1 MALKLELFTQV
12 GLDADERPI
21 RVYRAKSWES
31 MKWRLARFVKAYGK
45 STGGV
50 LCGELTWRRG
60 NQKGFC
66 ETIVFD

>member
-1 MALKLELFTQV
+1 MALKLELFTRV

-31 MKWRLARFVKAYGK
+31 MKRRIARFVKDYDK
-45 STGGV
+45 SIGGGV
-50 LCGELTWRRG
+50 CGELYWRRG

-66 ETIVFD
+66 ETMVFD

>member
-1 MALKLELFTQV
+1 MALKLELFTRV

-21 RVYRAKSWES
+21 RVFRAKSWES
-31 MKWRLARFVKAYGK
+31 MKRRIARFVKDHDK

-50 LCGELTWRRG
+50 LCGELTWRRW

-66 ETIVFD
+66 RAVVFD